1 MKTIADIESYLWEIV
16 VNEEVCSDVYV
27 GNAPLTI
34 GDDIKKYVIV
44 SASSPLNDYTEYG
57 KGERRKGNVMFELF
71 AKDGI
76 SGEQDSYN
84 LGLLEA
90 NMVEAIANTTSTEYR
105 LKYKTA
111 YSSPRFDSG
120 WHSKIL
126 LYELTIL

>member
-1 MKTIADIESYLWEIV
+1 MKTIADIESYLWDIV
-16 VNEEVCSDVYV
+16 VDGQVCSDVYV

-34 GDDIKKYVIV
+34 TDDIRAYVIV
-44 SASSPLNDYTEYG
+44 SAPSPLYDYTEYG
-57 KGERRKGNVMFELF
+57 KGERRKGNVMFEVF

-76 SGEQDSYN
+76 TGEQDSYTLGQMESN
-84 LGLLEA
+84 LIT
-90 NMVEAIANTTSTEYR
+90 AISNTESTEYR